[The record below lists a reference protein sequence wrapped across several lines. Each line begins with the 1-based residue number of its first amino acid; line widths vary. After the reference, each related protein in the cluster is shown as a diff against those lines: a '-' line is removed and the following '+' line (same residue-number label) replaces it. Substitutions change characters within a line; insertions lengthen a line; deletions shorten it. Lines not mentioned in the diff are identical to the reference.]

1 MLVRSL
7 AGLRCALQV
16 PQQGLMLPGPG
27 QNQLLRTGICARLG
41 KFPNPW
47 PQSAALPQLG
57 GAEGDHPRAPTPQH
71 HASPLTKT
79 PALKAKVLRAPLQ
92 LPAAWLGV
100 QEPRCWVQEQKAAA
114 GGCRSRAPGADGCTC
129 PLANSPVPKPAPL
142 HPHLATGCRPREA
155 VDLSTQHSKCHRRRK
170 YFQIGSYSRQN
181 QPSPCHVCSQV
192 LHMGIHG
199 SFFFFLPPKATS
211 KASDL
216 HHMFLTLLSNTVL

>member
-16 PQQGLMLPGPG
+16 PWQGLMFPGPG
-27 QNQLLRTGICARLG
+27 QNQLLRTGICSLATKRSSATAWG
-41 KFPNPW
+41 GGGGPSPSPHPPASPRPFHQNPCIKG
-47 PQSAALPQLG
+47 QGVAGSSAAAGSLAG
-57 GAEGDHPRAPTPQH
+57 GAGAEMM
-71 HASPLTKT
+71 
-79 PALKAKVLRAPLQ
+79 
-92 LPAAWLGV
+92 
-100 QEPRCWVQEQKAAA
+100 VQEQNAAA

-129 PLANSPVPKPAPL
+129 PLANSPVPKPGPL
-142 HPHLATGCRPREA
+142 HPHLATGCIPREA
-155 VDLSTQHSKCHRRRK
+155 VDLSTQRSKCHRRRK

-199 SFFFFLPPKATS
+199 SFFFLPPKATS